1 MKIDEFY
8 PKKHDFL
15 VLRHPQKSRAKNKQ
29 KSAQKAKGVSSSFE
43 ALFRYFW
50 RFFDVFFQ
58 VFLDSRLEGTFSIL
72 SAKLAPQS
80 TLLEVILKTF
90 GCPGGNVKTVFSY
103 WF

>member
-1 MKIDEFY
+1 M
-8 PKKHDFL
+8 
-15 VLRHPQKSRAKNKQ
+15 QA
-29 KSAQKAKGVSSSFE
+29 VSSFGS
-43 ALFRYFW
+43 LFRYFG

-58 VFLDSRLEGTFSIL
+58 FFFYNLLEGTFSIL

-90 GCPGGNVKTVFSY
+90 WCLGGNVKTVFSY